1 MSAIATITTTT
12 DTTSTNSTSTNST
25 STNSTSTHTTSTNNV
40 PATRTFTTES
50 GWRDEVAS
58 LGRIVAV
65 WAHPDDETYLA
76 GGILAIA
83 ADLGANP
90 VVVTATAGERGFDD
104 ETVWPFR
111 RAVRTRQWEARAA
124 MAILGVTDHRW
135 LGYPDGDCAN
145 VNTADAAV
153 RLAAILTEV
162 QADTVLTFGADGM
175 TGHPDHIAVS
185 AWCDAAI
192 DIVAADGGGA
202 PRLLHAVS
210 ETGHHQRFAHLDAQL
225 GVNMGDSA
233 PPVWSTHDLAVFVQL
248 PPALLDRKVA
258 ALRAMATQT
267 SDIVRLLDLPTYAAW
282 VSSEAF
288 VDAPSQHHGVSA
300 PAAAPTTRRA
310 AAQAGTP
317 RWPFGRV
324 THGATR
330 PPVGRHTLLAHRELR

>member
-1 MSAIATITTTT
+1 MSANTTITTST
-12 DTTSTNSTSTNST
+12 DTTSTD
-25 STNSTSTHTTSTNNV
+25 TTSHGTTSHGTTSHGTTSNGTNT
-40 PATRTFTTES
+40 ATRTFTTES
-50 GWRDEVAS
+50 GWRDEISS

-90 VVVTATAGERGFDD
+90 VVITATAGERGFDD

-145 VNTADAAV
+145 VQTADAAV
-153 RLAAILTEV
+153 RIAAILTEV

-175 TGHPDHIAVS
+175 TGHPDHTAVS

-192 DIVAADGGGA
+192 DIVAAAGGRA

-210 ETGHHQRFAHLDAQL
+210 ETGHHHRFAHLDAQL
-225 GVNMGDSA
+225 GITMGDTA
-233 PPVWSTHDLAVFVQL
+233 PTVRSTRDLPVFVQL

-267 SDIVRLLDLPTYAAW
+267 SEIVRLLDLPTYAAW

-288 VDAPSQHHGVSA
+288 ADAPSQQHNLTA
-300 PAAAPTTRRA
+300 PAATPTGRLAGATS
-310 AAQAGTP
+310 GTP
-317 RWPFGRV
+317 RFPSGKV
-324 THGATR
+324 PQLGTR
-330 PPVGRHTLLAHRELR
+330 PPLGRPTLLTHWELR